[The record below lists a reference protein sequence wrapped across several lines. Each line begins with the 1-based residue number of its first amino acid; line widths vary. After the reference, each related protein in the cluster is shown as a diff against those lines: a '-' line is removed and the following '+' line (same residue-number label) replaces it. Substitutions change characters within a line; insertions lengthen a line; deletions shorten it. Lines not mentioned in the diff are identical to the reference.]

1 MPNYENNNSHGSLII
16 TIDVEF
22 PKNTFSEQ
30 DKKGSYNLFV
40 LFHSLFMQ
48 VNKLTYNLLIIIF

>member
-1 MPNYENNNSHGSLII
+1 MPNYENNNFHGSLII

-30 DKKGSYNLFV
+30 DKKGSYNLFISIQ
-40 LFHSLFMQ
+40 FQSLCKHFMS
-48 VNKLTYNLLIIIF
+48 TIYS

>member
-1 MPNYENNNSHGSLII
+1 MPNYENNNFHGSLII

-30 DKKGSYNLFV
+30 DKNGSYLFI
-40 LFHSLFMQ
+40 LIQFHSLSM
-48 VNKLTYNLLIIIF
+48 